1 MWIKYHNIYFPFL
14 SSLDT
19 LPFSI
24 VMTRP
29 PMASTQPGGD
39 QTRVLVKWPDGSK
52 SSVPR
57 ADYAS
62 YQSLGAEAVTA

>member
-1 MWIKYHNIYFPFL
+1 MKYGLAFIGIIAG
-14 SSLDT
+14 T
-19 LPFSI
+19 LLTLA
-24 VMTRP
+24 MMLHWERP